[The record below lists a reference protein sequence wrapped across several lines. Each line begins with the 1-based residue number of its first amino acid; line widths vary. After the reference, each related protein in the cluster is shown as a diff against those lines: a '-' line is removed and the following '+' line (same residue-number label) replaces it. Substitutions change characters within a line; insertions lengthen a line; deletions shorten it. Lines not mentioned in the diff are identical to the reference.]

1 MSSSSN
7 INLNEKKDDLQES
20 IDDTS
25 DSEFMNMAQKTDD
38 EKIDSSDSQNK
49 EKNQDSDDDNKS

>member
-38 EKIDSSDSQNK
+38 EKIIWNMSSFFSCI
-49 EKNQDSDDDNKS
+49 EHGML